1 MRKGGAREL
10 SEKGINA
17 KKADDFDDWYTQ
29 VILKSELADYS
40 PVSGCLVFRP
50 LAYSIWEQIQ
60 QATDSMFK
68 AAGIR
73 NVYFPLLI
81 PERLL
86 RKEQQHVEGFAPEV
100 AWVTETGETKLDER
114 LAIRPTSE
122 TIMYESFS
130 KWIRS
135 WRDLPLR
142 LNQWNNVLRWEF
154 KHPTPFL
161 RSREFLWNEGHTVFA
176 TREEAEAERDQILG
190 IYKEITED
198 YLALPGVIGKKTESE
213 KFAGA
218 VASYSIEHLMPD
230 GKAIQGPDFHLDGQN
245 FARAF
250 EISYLDREGKRQF
263 AWQNT
268 FAITTREIGVMVATH
283 SDDRGLVIP
292 PKVAPVQVVIVP
304 IFDVKSRIE
313 VVDAAS
319 KLRER
324 LSQIAR
330 VHLDDRDYYTPG
342 WKFNEWEM
350 KGIPLRIELGP
361 RDILSKRVVFVRR
374 DSMKKWDVQSDR
386 VEEEVL
392 STLKDIQQSL
402 YSKAKAF
409 LENNTHAAEDLTEL
423 KDVISRMKGFAL
435 VHWCES
441 PECEKK
447 IKEETGAKITNMPL
461 NQPEEPGKCV
471 ICGRETGTIAY
482 VARSY

>member
-1 MRKGGAREL
+1 MDQVMEGPSSKTKSVEQRTEVGAQASNPLSQEQGIPLERRTHSFCHKGGGR
-10 SEKGINA
+10 
-17 KKADDFDDWYTQ
+17 
-29 VILKSELADYS
+29 
-40 PVSGCLVFRP
+40 
-50 LAYSIWEQIQ
+50 
-60 QATDSMFK
+60 
-68 AAGIR
+68 
-73 NVYFPLLI
+73 
-81 PERLL
+81 
-86 RKEQQHVEGFAPEV
+86 
-100 AWVTETGETKLDER
+100 
-114 LAIRPTSE
+114 
-122 TIMYESFS
+122 
-130 KWIRS
+130 
-135 WRDLPLR
+135 
-142 LNQWNNVLRWEF
+142 
-154 KHPTPFL
+154 
-161 RSREFLWNEGHTVFA
+161 
-176 TREEAEAERDQILG
+176 AERDQILG

-361 RDILSKRVVFVRR
+361 RDILSKR
-374 DSMKKWDVQSDR
+374 
-386 VEEEVL
+386 
-392 STLKDIQQSL
+392 
-402 YSKAKAF
+402 
-409 LENNTHAAEDLTEL
+409 
-423 KDVISRMKGFAL
+423 
-435 VHWCES
+435 
-441 PECEKK
+441 
-447 IKEETGAKITNMPL
+447 
-461 NQPEEPGKCV
+461 
-471 ICGRETGTIAY
+471 
-482 VARSY
+482 